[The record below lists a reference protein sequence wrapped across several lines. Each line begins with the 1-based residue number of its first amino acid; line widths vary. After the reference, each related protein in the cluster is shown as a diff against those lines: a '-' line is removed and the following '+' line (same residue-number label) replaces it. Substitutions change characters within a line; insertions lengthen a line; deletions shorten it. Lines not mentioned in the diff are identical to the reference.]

1 VTDQRARRWGHF
13 STPFPSVVNSIDSIA
28 QQTQNEKISPTHHQP
43 PRQKEEEEKDQETP
57 EQQTT
62 ALFGSTRHEQ
72 S

>member
-1 VTDQRARRWGHF
+1 LIHQH
-13 STPFPSVVNSIDSIA
+13 NK
-28 QQTQNEKISPTHHQP
+28 TQNEKISPTDHQP